1 MEQYLNKDHEINL
14 NNVKK
19 GSNISDFHSLFH
31 PSTVAV
37 IGVSKNLVGGIKYV
51 MALDNS
57 GFIKSGGKVF
67 PINPKYQE
75 LYNYKVYPSLEHPDI
90 PESIDMAII
99 AVPAPQV
106 PEVVRACNKRVKFAI
121 IFTSGF
127 GESGEHQLQKEL
139 EKAVKEVDTRIIGP
153 NCLGI
158 MQPYSKLT
166 YYPQFPMPK
175 PGKISYI
182 SMSGGTTARLTVM
195 LDSEQ
200 IGFNNIVSIGNS
212 IDVQP
217 SELMQYFAKDGVTN
231 CIALY
236 IESIKN
242 GREFFD
248 TAKQITKK
256 IPIILW
262 KGGKGE
268 LGKKATVSHT
278 GGLAGDYKIWQ
289 SMARQSGI
297 MIADHF
303 EYFHDLVLCATLEI
317 KSVKS
322 KNVGII
328 VAGGGIGVEF
338 TDMAES
344 LGLNVPELT
353 KETQKK
359 LAEIFQSVNTNFKN
373 PVDLGEYGYVPEY
386 FNKAL
391 KIIVEDPNIDSV
403 LFVREPERF
412 DIFSV
417 ILKIPDMVKTTIDG
431 IVEVAKQTNKPMFCN
446 LSPNSLN
453 TKAYKDRH
461 NFKIK
466 MLEVGI
472 PVIDYLPNMV
482 RLVADFADYE
492 KYKQK

>member
-1 MEQYLNKDHEINL
+1 MEQSLNFISQSHSLNL
-14 NNVKK
+14 KSYYPNC
-19 GSNISDFHSLFH
+19 DFRKLFH
-31 PSTVAV
+31 PETVAV

-57 GFIKSGGKVF
+57 GFIKAGGKVF

-75 LYNYKVYPSLEHPDI
+75 LFNYKVYPSLDHPDI
-90 PESIDMAII
+90 PESIDLAII

-106 PEVVRACNKRVKFAI
+106 PEVVRSFNKKVKFAV

-127 GESGEHQLQKEL
+127 EESGEHQLQKEL
-139 EKAVKEVDTRIIGP
+139 EKAVNEVDTRIIGP

-175 PGKISYI
+175 QGKISYI
-182 SMSGGTTARLTVM
+182 SMSGGTTARLAVM

-217 SELMQYFAKDGVTN
+217 SELIQYFAEDGNTN
-231 CIALY
+231 SIALY
-236 IESIKN
+236 LESIKN

-248 TAKQITKK
+248 VAKKLTKK
-256 IPIILW
+256 KPIILW

-268 LGKKATVSHT
+268 IGKKATMSHT

-289 SMARQSGI
+289 SMAKQAGI
-297 MIADHF
+297 MVADHF
-303 EYFHDLVLCATLEI
+303 EYFHDLILCASLEI
-317 KSVKS
+317 KPVKS

-344 LGLNVPELT
+344 FGLNVPELT

-359 LAEIFQSVNTNFKN
+359 IAEVFQSVNTNFKN

-391 KIIVEDPNIDSV
+391 KIMTEDPNIDSI

-446 LSPNSLN
+446 LSPNSLSP
-453 TKAYKDRH
+453 KAYKDRH

-466 MLEVGI
+466 MLEIGI
-472 PVIDYLPNMV
+472 PVIDYLPNMI

-492 KYKQK
+492 KYRNL